1 MSDQNA
7 IIRAG
12 LTLSQNKHV
21 LRGVK
26 GANPATR
33 QFILSARYYAQKH
46 TKNPKNVGQMK

>member
-21 LRGVK
+21 LRASRGQIR
-26 GANPATR
+26 PQ
-33 QFILSARYYAQKH
+33 QFILSARYYAKKH
-46 TKNPKNVGQMK
+46 TKIPKM